1 MSSTTL
7 ITKDG
12 ERLIATPKKKKMTKD
27 RWTLLALASP
37 FLLFFLAFNYLPLF
51 GWSLSFFSYRPGLTF
66 ETMDFVGLQ
75 YFRWMFTTDWVDV
88 SRVLTNTLAMSG
100 LLLLCSPLPMFLA
113 ILLNEV
119 RSTKYK
125 RFIQTFTTLPNFVSW
140 VIIFSLA
147 FALFS
152 TDGMINMI
160 FYNGGIIDEPVKI
173 LDNRDIVW
181 RFQTMLNI
189 WKGTGWAAII
199 YIAAIAGID
208 QEQYEAAIVDGA
220 GRFQRAIYI
229 TLPGLMPTFFT
240 LFLLNMGWLL
250 SAGEG
255 LNQYLNFYN
264 ALVAPR
270 IETLDYFVYRVGILS
285 GAFSYATAV
294 GMLRSVVSVLMLVI
308 ANYVSKAIRGT
319 GLF

>member
-1 MSSTTL
+1 MNGSTL
-7 ITKDG
+7 ITKNG
-12 ERLIATPKKKKMTKD
+12 EHPVHIPKKNKMNKD
-27 RWTLLALASP
+27 RWTLLLLASP
-37 FLLFFLAFNYLPLF
+37 FLLFFLLFSYLPLL
-51 GWSLSFFSYRPGLTF
+51 GWSLSFFQYRPGLTF
-66 ETMDFVGLQ
+66 ETMEFVGLQ
-75 YFRWMFTTDWVDV
+75 YFRWMFTIDWTDVR
-88 SRVLTNTLAMSG
+88 RVLTNTLAMSG
-100 LLLLCSPLPMFLA
+100 LLLLCTPLPMLLA

-125 RFIQTFTTLPNFVSW
+125 RFVQTFTTLPNFVSW

-152 TDGMINMI
+152 TDGMINTI
-160 FYNGGIIDEPVKI
+160 FFSSGIIDEKIRI

-181 RFQTMLNI
+181 RFQTLLNI
-189 WKGTGWAAII
+189 WKGTGWSAII

-220 GRFQRAIYI
+220 GRFQRVIYI

-240 LFLLNMGWLL
+240 LLLLNMGWLL
-250 SAGEG
+250 SPGEG

-264 ALVAPR
+264 AMVAPR

-294 GMLRSVVSVLMLVI
+294 GMLRSIVSVLMLVI